1 MNLFGLFIIF
11 FKTSLLSFGGGYA
24 MIAMLFDEL
33 VKNKFVS
40 EKDFLNIISIAQVTP
55 GPIATNISVF
65 VGYKKYKLIGALISL
80 FGVCLPSFL
89 IAIIFLTVINKLS
102 KSNKFVFIKDIIYGL
117 KAVSASLIFITFIKM
132 FDKSC
137 VREFNNNIFDLAKWL
152 DIKKFF
158 LFLFAFVILY
168 KFRNLNILFV
178 ILFFGCAG
186 IIFL

>member
-24 MIAMLFDEL
+24 MVAMLFDEL
-33 VKNKFVS
+33 VSNKFIS
-40 EKDFLNIISIAQVTP
+40 EKDFFNIISIAQVTP

-65 VGYKKYKLIGALISL
+65 VGHKKYKFIGALVSL
-80 FGVCLPSFL
+80 LGVCLPSFL
-89 IAIIFLTVINKLS
+89 IAIIFLTMINKLS
-102 KSNKFVFIKDIIYGL
+102 ESKKFVFVKDIIYGL
-117 KAVSASLIFITFIKM
+117 KTVSASLIFITFIKM
-132 FDKSC
+132 FFKTC
-137 VREFNNNIFDLAKWL
+137 LVGFNNNIFNLVKWL

-158 LFLFAFVILY
+158 LFVFAFVILY
-168 KFRNLNILFV
+168 KFRKLNILFV

>member
-1 MNLFGLFIIF
+1 M
-11 FKTSLLSFGGGYA
+11 
-24 MIAMLFDEL
+24 
-33 VKNKFVS
+33 
-40 EKDFLNIISIAQVTP
+40 
-55 GPIATNISVF
+55 
-65 VGYKKYKLIGALISL
+65 
-80 FGVCLPSFL
+80 
-89 IAIIFLTVINKLS
+89 INKLS

-137 VREFNNNIFDLAKWL
+137 VHEFNNNIFDVANWF